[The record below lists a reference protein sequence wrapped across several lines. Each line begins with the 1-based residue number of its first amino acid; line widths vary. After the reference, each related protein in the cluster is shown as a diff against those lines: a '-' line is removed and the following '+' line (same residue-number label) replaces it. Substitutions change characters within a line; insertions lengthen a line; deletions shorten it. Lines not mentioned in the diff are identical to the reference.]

1 MDEYR
6 KAVVNVLKA
15 TKLDDTK
22 LGGRELLDLLIRKW
36 YSLILLKRIV
46 NYGIYPLGVYRT
58 IYSLE
63 KVHLSA
69 RVLRIF
75 M

>member
-46 NYGIYPLGVYRT
+46 NYGIYPLGV
-58 IYSLE
+58 
-63 KVHLSA
+63 
-69 RVLRIF
+69 
-75 M
+75 

>member
-1 MDEYR
+1 LKTIISGKKITPNRDESMDEYR

-46 NYGIYPLGVYRT
+46 NYGIYPLGV
-58 IYSLE
+58 
-63 KVHLSA
+63 
-69 RVLRIF
+69 
-75 M
+75 